1 MAQRRSLR
9 IELVRRGLLEAD
21 EVDRALAANRVH
33 VNGAVVANGGSLV
46 SAADSVSV
54 AAPPARFVSRGGV
67 KLEGAL
73 EHFAIDVTN
82 KVCLDAGASTGGFTD
97 CLVQRGARHVLAI
110 DVGRAQLH
118 NKMAIDARVT
128 SWESTNILSVDRQ
141 RVCGLDGY
149 GVGAEVVVAD
159 LSFTSSA
166 QIAGHLVGLAAM
178 GADLVVL
185 VKPQFEAPRD
195 DVPVGGVVT
204 DEGVRA
210 RAVEAVA
217 EALSGGGCEILGTC
231 ESPITGAE
239 GNVEYFVWA
248 RCVTDRSQ

>member
-9 IELVRRGLLEAD
+9 TELVRRGLLVAD
-21 EVDRALAANRVH
+21 EIDGALAANRVR

-46 SAADSVSV
+46 AAADSVSV
-54 AAPPARFVSRGGV
+54 ASPPARFVSRGGL

-73 EHFAIDVTN
+73 EQFAIDVGD
-82 KVCLDAGASTGGFTD
+82 KVCLDAGSSTGGFTD
-97 CLVQRGARHVLAI
+97 CLLQRGARHVLAI

-118 NKMAIDARVT
+118 NKMAIDERVT

-141 RVCGLDGY
+141 RICGLGGY
-149 GVGAEVVVAD
+149 AAGAEVVVAD

-166 QIAGHLVGLAAM
+166 QIAGHLVHLAAV

-195 DVPVGGVVT
+195 EVPVGGVVI
-204 DEGVRA
+204 DDGVRG
-210 RAVEAVA
+210 RAVDTVA
-217 EALSGGGCEILGTC
+217 KALAAGGCEIMGTC

-248 RCVTDRSQ
+248 RCITDRSQ

>member
-1 MAQRRSLR
+1 MQRRTLR
-9 IELVRRGLLEAD
+9 AELVRRGLIDVGDVDGALE
-21 EVDRALAANRVH
+21 ANRVR
-33 VNGAVVANGGSLV
+33 VNGAIVSNGSSLVAPADAVVVAPL
-46 SAADSVSV
+46 
-54 AAPPARFVSRGGV
+54 PTRFVSRGGL

-73 EHFAIDVTN
+73 ERFAINVADR
-82 KVCLDAGASTGGFTD
+82 VCLDAGSSTGGFTD
-97 CLVQRGARHVLAI
+97 CLLQRGARHVIAV

-118 NKMAIDARVT
+118 NKMAIDPRVT
-128 SWESTNILSVDRQ
+128 SWESTNVLAVKRDRI
-141 RVCGLDGY
+141 REVEGY
-149 GVGAEVVVAD
+149 GGGVHVVVAD

-166 QIAGHLVGLAAM
+166 QIARHLVGLSAN

-195 DVPVGGVVT
+195 EVPVGGVVT
-204 DEGVRA
+204 DAAVRA
-210 RAVEAVA
+210 RAVSAVT
-217 EALSGGGCEILGTC
+217 EALSAAGCDVLGTC